1 LVGLALQHPER
12 YAAVITRA
20 ITGPSGIPAEQVH
33 TPDPDRADLGET
45 CADDDRLVSKAGI
58 DLQPPRIHPLRSDSR
73 GAPGVLVRSG

>member
-1 LVGLALQHPER
+1 M
-12 YAAVITRA
+12 ITRA

-58 DLQPPRIHPLRSDSR
+58 DLQLLGVGANGHNAFNERGTPRVP
-73 GAPGVLVRSG
+73 